1 MPVTQRCG
9 AEGEMEGGFTMSNA
23 VNGARRIVAGR
34 SIRWDEDRA
43 REAYAQGFWVRETLA
58 DALARAASDAPERVL
73 IVDGSVRID
82 ARGLHARASA
92 LAQAMA
98 VRFAPGSVISFMLP
112 NWHEAAVIYLATT
125 LAGMVAHPVLPSLRE
140 HDLCF
145 MLKDVE
151 SRMIFIPA
159 EFRGHKSAQMLT
171 RVVRQ
176 LDTPPQVVVVRGDCG
191 EHLAYDSLFQGVAP
205 HPLPSPDPD
214 AVRMIM
220 YTSGTT
226 GSPKGVMHSHNSIHA
241 LIRQI
246 GRHWLVE
253 PGDRFLVAGPI
264 SHIGGSIYAFE
275 CPLLLGATAVLMERW
290 DADEA
295 VGHLVTER
303 CTHFAGA
310 TPFLVQSLAAAR
322 RAQTRLPDLKLFV
335 CGGAS
340 VPPSLIRE
348 AAEYFERAV
357 VTRVYGSTEVPV
369 TTVGV
374 TTRNDVGHAAETDG
388 QVGIATVKLVDATGA
403 TAETGEVLAQGPQML
418 VGYVHPDDEASVFD
432 AEGYYRTGDLGR
444 WVDGDYLV
452 IAGRIKDIII
462 RNGENIA
469 PKEVEDLLAAHADIA
484 EIAIV
489 GLPDAKTGERACAVI
504 VPRGSAQPD
513 VASLRAFLDA
523 KGVARF
529 KMPEQVAI
537 WDALPKN
544 EAGKVLKHRIRAVL
558 ADAPPRDRTDTA
570 AAT

>member
-1 MPVTQRCG
+1 
-9 AEGEMEGGFTMSNA
+9 MSNA
-23 VNGARRIVAGR
+23 VIGGRRIVAGR
-34 SIRWDEDRA
+34 SIRWDEQRA
-43 REAYAQGFWVRETLA
+43 NEAYAQGYWVRETLA
-58 DALARAASDAPERVL
+58 EALARAASAGPQRVL
-73 IVDGSVRID
+73 IIDGPVRLD
-82 ARGLHARASA
+82 ARSLQAQASA
-92 LAQAMA
+92 LAQTLAA
-98 VRFAPGSVISFMLP
+98 RFAPGSVISFMLP
-112 NWHEAAVIYLATT
+112 NWHEAAVIYLAAT

-159 EFRGHKSAQMLT
+159 QFRGHESAQMLT
-171 RVVRQ
+171 RVVQQ
-176 LDTPPQVVVVRGDCG
+176 LDTPPQVVVVRGDRG
-191 EHLAYDSLFQGVAP
+191 EHIAYDSLFADVAP
-205 HPLPSPDPD
+205 QPLPVPDPD

-253 PGDRFLVAGPI
+253 PGDKFLVAGPI

-295 VGHLVTER
+295 IAHLVDER

-310 TPFLVQSLAAAR
+310 TPFLVQTLAAAR
-322 RAQTRLPDLKLFV
+322 RARTRLPDLELFV

-348 AAEYFERAV
+348 AADYFEKAV

-374 TTRNDVGHAAETDG
+374 IGRSDVAHAADTDG
-388 QVGIATVKLVDATGA
+388 QVGIATVKLVDARGT
-403 TAETGEVLAQGPQML
+403 TAATGEVLARGPQML
-418 VGYVHPDDEASVFD
+418 VGYVHPEDEASVFD

-469 PKEVEDLLAAHADIA
+469 PKEVEDLLVAHPDIA

-489 GLPDAKTGERACAVI
+489 GLPDARTGERACAVI
-504 VPRGSAQPD
+504 VPRGPARPD

-523 KGVARF
+523 RGVAKF

-544 EAGKVLKHRIRAVL
+544 EAGKVLKHQMRAVL
-558 ADAPPRDRTDTA
+558 ADASPRD
-570 AAT
+570 

>member
-1 MPVTQRCG
+1 
-9 AEGEMEGGFTMSNA
+9 MSNA
-23 VNGARRIVAGR
+23 VNDGRRIVAGR
-34 SIRWDEDRA
+34 SIRWDEERA
-43 REAYAQGFWVRETLA
+43 NEAYAQGFWVRETLA
-58 DALARAASDAPERVL
+58 EALARAASGDPERVL
-73 IVDGSVRID
+73 IIDGPVRID
-82 ARGLHARASA
+82 ARSLHAQASA
-92 LAQAMA
+92 LAQTLAA
-98 VRFAPGSVISFMLP
+98 RFAPGSVISFMLP

-159 EFRGHKSAQMLT
+159 RFRGHESAQMLT
-171 RVVRQ
+171 RVVQQ
-176 LDTPPQVVVVRGDCG
+176 LDTPPQVVVVRGDRG
-191 EHLAYDSLFQGVAP
+191 EHIAYDSLFSGVAP
-205 HPLPSPDPD
+205 QPLPAPDPD

-295 VGHLVTER
+295 IGHLVADR

-310 TPFLVQSLAAAR
+310 TPFLVQTLAAAR
-322 RAQTRLPDLKLFV
+322 RAQTRLPELKLFV

-340 VPPSLIRE
+340 VPPSLICE
-348 AAEYFERAV
+348 AADYFEKAV

-374 TTRNDVGHAAETDG
+374 ISRSDVAHAAETDG
-388 QVGIATVKLVDATGA
+388 QAGIATIRLVDGSGA
-403 TAETGEVLAQGPQML
+403 TAATGEVVAQGPQML
-418 VGYVHPDDEASVFD
+418 VGYVHPEDEASVFD

-444 WVDGDYLV
+444 WVDGNHLV

-469 PKEVEDLLAAHADIA
+469 PKEVEDLLVAHPDIA

-489 GLPDAKTGERACAVI
+489 GLPDARTGERACAVI
-504 VPRGSAQPD
+504 VPRGPAQPD
-513 VASLRAFLDA
+513 VASLRAYLDA
-523 KGVARF
+523 RGVAKF
-529 KMPEQVAI
+529 KMPEQVAL
-537 WDALPKN
+537 WEALPKN
-544 EAGKVLKHRIRAVL
+544 EAGKVLKHQMRAAL
-558 ADAPPRDRTDTA
+558 ADASPRD
-570 AAT
+570 

>member
-1 MPVTQRCG
+1 MQATV
-9 AEGEMEGGFTMSNA
+9 NA
-23 VNGARRIVAGR
+23 GRRIIADR

-43 REAYAQGFWVRETLA
+43 KEAYAQGFWVRETLA
-58 DALARAASDAPERVL
+58 DALARAASNEPERIL
-73 IVDGSVRID
+73 ILDGSVSVD
-82 ARGLHARASA
+82 ARSLHAQASA
-92 LAQAMA
+92 LAQVMA
-98 VRFAPGSVISFMLP
+98 ARFPAGSVISFMLP
-112 NWHEAAVIYLATT
+112 NWHEAAVIYMAAT

-140 HDLCF
+140 HDLGF
-145 MLKDVE
+145 MLADVE

-159 EFRGHKSAQMLT
+159 EFRGHKSAEMLS

-176 LDTPPQVVVVRGDCG
+176 LDTPPQVVVVRGDSG
-191 EHLAYDSLFQGVAP
+191 EHIGYDSLFQGVAP
-205 HPLPSPDPD
+205 HPLASPDPD

-246 GRHWLVE
+246 GSHWLVE
-253 PGDRFLVAGPI
+253 PGDRFLVAGPV

-295 VGHLVTER
+295 VGHLVTQR

-310 TPFLVQSLAAAR
+310 TPFLVQTLAAAR
-322 RAQTRLPDLKLFV
+322 RAHTRLPDLKLFV

-374 TTRNDVGHAAETDG
+374 TNRHDVAHAAETDG
-388 QVGIATVKLVDATGA
+388 QIGIASVRLADTTGT
-403 TAETGEVLAQGPQML
+403 TAETGEVLARGPQML
-418 VGYVHPDDEASVFD
+418 VGYVHPEDEAAVFD

-469 PKEVEDLLAAHADIA
+469 PKEVEDLLVVHPDIA
-484 EIAIV
+484 DIAIV
-489 GLPDAKTGERACAVI
+489 GLPDARTGERACAVI
-504 VPRGSAQPD
+504 VPRGAAQPD

-523 KGVARF
+523 KGVAKF
-529 KMPEQVAI
+529 KMPEQVVI

-544 EAGKVLKHRIRAVL
+544 EAGKVLKHQIRAALVS
-558 ADAPPRDRTDTA
+558 A
-570 AAT
+570 AS

>member
-1 MPVTQRCG
+1 VTG
-9 AEGEMEGGFTMSNA
+9 S
-23 VNGARRIVAGR
+23 RRVIAGR
-34 SIRWDEDRA
+34 SVRWDDERA
-43 REAYAQGFWVRETLA
+43 RDAYSRGFWVRDTLA
-58 DALARAASDAPERVL
+58 DALAQAAADEPGRVL
-73 IVDGSVRID
+73 IIDGAVHLS
-82 ARGLHARASA
+82 AGKLHAQASA
-92 LAQAMA
+92 LAQVMA
-98 VRFAPGSVISFMLP
+98 ARFPVGSVISFMLP
-112 NWHEAAVIYLATT
+112 NWHEAAVIYLAAT
-125 LAGMVAHPVLPSLRE
+125 LAGMVAHPVLPSLRA
-140 HDLCF
+140 HDLGF
-145 MLKDVE
+145 MLRDVE

-159 EFRGHKSAQMLT
+159 EFRGHQSAQMLT
-171 RVVRQ
+171 EVVLQ
-176 LDTPPQVVVVRGDCG
+176 LETPPQVVVVRGDCG
-191 EHLAYDSLFQGVAP
+191 PHIAYDSLFREVAP
-205 HPLPSPDPD
+205 RHLPSPDAD

-246 GRHWLVE
+246 GEHWLVE
-253 PGDRFLVAGPI
+253 PGDKFLVASPV

-275 CPLLLGATAVLMERW
+275 CPLLLGTTVVLMEQW
-290 DADEA
+290 DADNA
-295 VGHLVTER
+295 VGQLVAER

-322 RAQTRLPDLKLFV
+322 RAGTRLPDLKLFV

-348 AAEYFERAV
+348 AAAYFERAV

-374 TTRNDVGHAAETDG
+374 TDRSDVAHAADTDG
-388 QVGIATVKLVDATGA
+388 QIGIARVKLADASGA

-418 VGYVHPDDEASVFD
+418 VGYVHPEDEASVFD
-432 AEGYYRTGDLGR
+432 ARGYYRTGDLGR

-469 PKEVEDLLAAHADIA
+469 PKEVEDLLIGHPDIV

-489 GLPDAKTGERACAVI
+489 GLPDPGTGERACAVI
-504 VPRGSAQPD
+504 VARDSAQID

-523 KGVARF
+523 RGVARF
-529 KMPEQVAI
+529 KIPEQVVI
-537 WDALPKN
+537 LDALPKN
-544 EAGKVLKHRIRAVL
+544 EAGKVLKHQL
-558 ADAPPRDRTDTA
+558 HA
-570 AAT
+570 ALSGSPDQ

>member
-1 MPVTQRCG
+1 
-9 AEGEMEGGFTMSNA
+9 MSNA
-23 VNGARRIVAGR
+23 VIGGRRIVAGR
-34 SIRWDEDRA
+34 SIRWDEQRA
-43 REAYAQGFWVRETLA
+43 NEAYAQGYWVRETLA
-58 DALARAASDAPERVL
+58 EALARAASAGPQRVL
-73 IVDGSVRID
+73 IIDGPVRLD
-82 ARGLHARASA
+82 ARSLQAQASA
-92 LAQAMA
+92 LAQTLAA
-98 VRFAPGSVISFMLP
+98 RFAPGSVISFMLP

-159 EFRGHKSAQMLT
+159 QFRGHESAQMLT
-171 RVVRQ
+171 RVVQQ
-176 LDTPPQVVVVRGDCG
+176 LDTPPQVVVVRGDRG
-191 EHLAYDSLFQGVAP
+191 EHIAYDSLFADVAP
-205 HPLPSPDPD
+205 QPLPVPDPD

-295 VGHLVTER
+295 IAHLVDER

-310 TPFLVQSLAAAR
+310 TPFLVQTLAAAR
-322 RAQTRLPDLKLFV
+322 RARTRLPDLELFV

-348 AAEYFERAV
+348 AADYFEKAV

-374 TTRNDVGHAAETDG
+374 IGRSDVAHAADTDG
-388 QVGIATVKLVDATGA
+388 QVGIATVKLVDARGT
-403 TAETGEVLAQGPQML
+403 TAATGEVLARGPQML
-418 VGYVHPDDEASVFD
+418 VGYVHPEDEASVFD

-469 PKEVEDLLAAHADIA
+469 PKEVEDLLVAHPDIA

-489 GLPDAKTGERACAVI
+489 GLPDARTGERACAVI
-504 VPRGSAQPD
+504 VPRGPARPD

-523 KGVARF
+523 RGVAKF

-544 EAGKVLKHRIRAVL
+544 EAGKVLKHQMRAVL
-558 ADAPPRDRTDTA
+558 ADASPRD
-570 AAT
+570 